1 MPPDLTSAHSAVV
14 LWDTDAADVQVIADL
29 KADRSV
35 SVIDQSDSIC
45 RQYESLLPTSTA
57 TTPERGHKLAWVYF
71 PWRRTL
77 TRLMGPEPHRN
88 LRLDRNRNKIT
99 RAEQDRLGSLTIG
112 VVGLSVGHAIAHTLA
127 LEGLCGAL
135 RLADFDTIEL
145 SNLNRIPASVLD
157 IGINKAV
164 VVARRIAELDP
175 YLPVDVFPDGLTAD
189 NMDEFFAGLDLVV
202 EECDSLDIKLTL
214 RLEARRRGIPVLMET
229 SDRGLFDVERFDLE
243 PNRDLFHGLLGDID
257 PSSLKNL
264 STRDK
269 APHVM
274 RILEAVDLSPRMAAS
289 MVEID
294 RTLNTWPQLGGDV
307 QLGAATV
314 AAAVRRFG
322 RGDELPSGRIR
333 IDIDD
338 QLKTLADWQIS
349 PHLLFPE
356 APTTLAEEISGSA
369 TEAALQAI
377 RLAPSGGNVQPWR
390 VRETIDGVQIQLDP
404 NRTSAMDIGF
414 RGSYV
419 SIGAAT
425 LNARIAFAA
434 HGLRTAETFRA
445 PTPENLLAASLA
457 AVPGIDPE
465 LATLYPTMQ
474 QRISNRNSGRRL
486 PISESVRLEL
496 SEAAKSE
503 GGRLLLLT
511 DPDQLA
517 AIAEILAESD
527 RLRYLTPL
535 LHSQMMAELKWPGL
549 DDLSFGI
556 DVRTLGLDEADLA
569 KLRVAER
576 ADVMAHLRAWGG
588 GQALGDN
595 TRDRVSASS
604 AVAIITVTGDEAA
617 DYLRGGAAMQ
627 RVWITAQRHELAIA
641 PISPVFLYARSEA
654 DLVRV
659 SDIFASDLGRL
670 QQSFTNLIDITPD
683 ESVVLVMRVTHE
695 AGPTLRSRRLPT
707 DQIMVAKAGPARAN
721 GTQEKLDRCR

>member
-1 MPPDLTSAHSAVV
+1 MAPDLTSGHCAVV
-14 LWDTDAADVQVIADL
+14 LWDSNAADAQMVADL
-29 KADRSV
+29 KADLTV
-35 SVIDQSDSIC
+35 SVVDQSDSIC
-45 RQYESLLPTSTA
+45 RQHESLLPPSTA
-57 TTPERGHKLAWVYF
+57 KTAEINHQLAWVYY

-175 YLPVDVFPDGLTAD
+175 YLPVDVFTDGLTAD
-189 NMDEFFAGLDLVV
+189 NMDEFFSGLDLVI

-243 PNRDLFHGLLGDID
+243 PDRDLFHGLLGDID
-257 PSSLKNL
+257 PNSLKNL

-322 RGDELPSGRIR
+322 RGAELPSGRIR

-338 QLKTLADWQIS
+338 RLKSLADWRLSPNLRISETAATLADEV
-349 PHLLFPE
+349 PDN
-356 APTTLAEEISGSA
+356 AA
-369 TEAALQAI
+369 EAALQAI

-390 VRETIDGVQIQLDP
+390 VRETIDGMQIQLDP
-404 NRTSAMDIGF
+404 DRTSAMDIGF

-434 HGLRTAETFRA
+434 HGLRTAETFRV
-445 PTPENLLAASLA
+445 PTPGNLLAATVA
-457 AVPGIDPE
+457 AIPGTDPE
-465 LATLYPTMQ
+465 LATLYPMMR
-474 QRISNRNSGRRL
+474 QRISNRNVGRQL
-486 PISESVRLEL
+486 PIAEAVRLEL
-496 SEAAKSE
+496 AQAAKSE

-511 DPDQLA
+511 DPVQLA
-517 AIAEILAESD
+517 AMADILAESD

-535 LHSQMMAELKWPGL
+535 LHRQMMSELKWPGL
-549 DDLSFGI
+549 DDLTSGI

-576 ADVMAHLRAWGG
+576 AEVMAHLRAWGG

-604 AVAIITVTGDEAA
+604 AVAIVTVPGDDAA

-627 RVWITAQRHELAIA
+627 RVWITAQRHDLAIA
-641 PISPVFLYARSEA
+641 PISPVFLYARTHA
-654 DLVRV
+654 DLVQV
-659 SDIFASDLGRL
+659 SEIFAADLGRL
-670 QQSFTNLIDITPD
+670 QQTFTNLIGITPD

-695 AGPTLRSRRLPT
+695 AGPTLRSRRLPPA
-707 DQIMVAKAGPARAN
+707 QIMAGEVGTTPTN
-721 GTQEKLDRCR
+721 GISEKLDRCR